1 MAAAFAAP
9 IARIVVGTR
18 QQRAGTRRL
27 NDRDGAIG
35 PELRAFGV
43 EWDKQVQTRHCVR
56 IHGGKN
62 RRMLGD
68 VEISL
73 VNPDLRCVVWIGLFD
88 PITIEGT
95 PTFVTE
101 GLVLPQARILNVG

>member
-1 MAAAFAAP
+1 
-9 IARIVVGTR
+9 
-18 QQRAGTRRL
+18 
-27 NDRDGAIG
+27 
-35 PELRAFGV
+35 
-43 EWDKQVQTRHCVR
+43 
-56 IHGGKN
+56 
-62 RRMLGD
+62 MLGD